1 MYVYITYVRWKI
13 LILKSVVNF
22 VSSNFIYSKN
32 TSIKILLDLFIHL
45 IKKKNVKIIIK
56 QEEFQNSFL

>member
-1 MYVYITYVRWKI
+1 MYVRWKI

-32 TSIKILLDLFIHL
+32 TSIKILFDLFIHL

>member
-45 IKKKNVKIIIK
+45 IKKEKT
-56 QEEFQNSFL
+56 